1 LKVIISSF
9 AISAVIPGEIVI
21 TLEPVFIAVIT
32 VPEVIPGITSTS
44 VPTKSPE
51 TDVRDTVEFGNLAL
65 ALNVV
70 EIVQVDT
77 LGEVAYA
84 ACVEAEDEA
93 PATTVFIAVFIERV
107 LEDALANVKASAGSS
122 PVGDKEIAPTRAAME
137 TDLLLINIVT
147 ISIPL

>member
-1 LKVIISSF
+1 M
-9 AISAVIPGEIVI
+9 VI

-32 VPEVIPGITSTS
+32 VPEVMPGITSTS

-65 ALNVV
+65 VLNVV

-84 ACVEAEDEA
+84 A
-93 PATTVFIAVFIERV
+93 
-107 LEDALANVKASAGSS
+107 
-122 PVGDKEIAPTRAAME
+122 
-137 TDLLLINIVT
+137 
-147 ISIPL
+147 